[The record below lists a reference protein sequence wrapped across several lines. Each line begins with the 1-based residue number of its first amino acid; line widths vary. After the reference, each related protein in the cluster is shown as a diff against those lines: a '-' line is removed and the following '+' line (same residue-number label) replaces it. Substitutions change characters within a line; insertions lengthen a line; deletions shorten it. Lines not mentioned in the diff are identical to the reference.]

1 MKPYT
6 SLGLNTS
13 VLGLYLL
20 LINDELRNYDMWL
33 KCNKF
38 SVNVKKTNYVIFKP
52 RQGIANGDFNILYS
66 LEFNY

>member
-6 SLGLNTS
+6 SLRLNTS

-20 LINDELRNYDMWL
+20 LIYNELRNYDMWL
-33 KCNKF
+33 KCNKL
-38 SVNVKKTNYVIFKP
+38 SVNVKKTNYVIFKS
-52 RQGIANGDFNILYS
+52 RQGIANGNFNILYS